1 MLSRRIEAILVV
13 WTTLVAQH
21 CTAFSPDFGQWLSEH
36 FGNDI
41 RAHLERADLGPAG
54 SFGGKASRNEV
65 LNRQPVVFVH
75 GVANRAGDK
84 MKASADYFSRNGY
97 TFAELYG
104 TTYSTFN
111 PTGSVLQWAS
121 YDMKCSYVKTVRAL
135 IVAVRLYTGRAVDV
149 IGFSLGVPVARKAIL
164 GGRCVDTGEDLGAP
178 LTKFIDTFLGVA
190 GPNHGISLQVGGIS
204 LPGCLFSVIP
214 VCNGVNGLYS
224 GLCPSESQYLQDIN
238 RQVGYEGAHRF
249 SIYSR
254 MDQLV
259 GYTVCDKITSQVPG
273 QHGEKVF
280 PSANH
285 DDTFDHSHPWQMAM
299 VEHHVVL
306 P

>member
-1 MLSRRIEAILVV
+1 MTFNRFNLILGV
-13 WTTLVAQH
+13 WTIIAH
-21 CTAFSPDFGQWLSEH
+21 KGAANFSPDFGQWLSEH

-41 RAHLERADLGPAG
+41 RAHLERLAYEITANNGDFRADLGPAG

-65 LNRQPVVFVH
+65 LNKQPVVFVH

-84 MKASADYFSRNGY
+84 MKASADYFAQHGY

-164 GGRCVDTGEDLGAP
+164 GGEQLMRDRLYK
-178 LTKFIDTFLGVA
+178 LFLR
-190 GPNHGISLQVGGIS
+190 SL
-204 LPGCLFSVIP
+204 C
-214 VCNGVNGLYS
+214 
-224 GLCPSESQYLQDIN
+224 
-238 RQVGYEGAHRF
+238 GYR
-249 SIYSR
+249 
-254 MDQLV
+254 
-259 GYTVCDKITSQVPG
+259 
-273 QHGEKVF
+273 
-280 PSANH
+280 
-285 DDTFDHSHPWQMAM
+285 
-299 VEHHVVL
+299 
-306 P
+306 